1 MTSGYLHV
9 YADDCGCDFCNGVR
23 AERAQ
28 PAVKRIREVVAPAE
42 KPDAFRPPGEMR
54 AMDWRKFWEANAP
67 KSELERAL
75 ISGVEEVQR
84 FGAMPDMAIIGGAV
98 YRKPKMKRR
107 P

>member
-1 MTSGYLHV
+1 MMLHI
-9 YADDCGCDFCNGVR
+9 YANDCRCDFCVGVG

-28 PAVKRIREVVAPAE
+28 PAVRRAREVVAPVE
-42 KPDAFRPPGEMR
+42 KPDAFRPAREMR
-54 AMDWRKFWEANAP
+54 PGDWRKYWAANAP

-84 FGAMPDMAIIGGAV
+84 FGAMPDMAIIGGVV